1 MQESTM
7 KLKENKIE
15 VKKNKEKKI
24 KILVKVKIGLS
35 LVWAMDLKLSEQ
47 LWRLQR
53 NLCLPRHLQHL

>member
-15 VKKNKEKKI
+15 VKKNKENKI

-47 LWRLQR
+47 L
-53 NLCLPRHLQHL
+53 